1 MSRPGA
7 KMAWRIVSHLGLLLG
22 LVLTVWLVSAASL
35 MGVVHSFA
43 KVGWGAIAVV
53 AVRAVMIAMNG
64 VAWSRLL
71 ANLGPPVSIPLFVL
85 LRWVRQAID
94 VLLPVASIGGGLVAP
109 RMLTFWGV
117 SGAIAIASV
126 IADLF
131 LQTVA
136 QVLFALVGVS
146 LLARFIGQS
155 AVLPGSVVG
164 VAAAVIVLGGFY
176 VMQRYG
182 GARLID
188 RAFVALSARMNSRS
202 ETAEPGFQL
211 AMDSIWKSRS
221 SYAVAALLVHTSAW
235 MLGTLVVWLTLH
247 FMQWPVT
254 LEQAII
260 LESLGASISSA
271 AFFIPGSWGV
281 QEGGYILIGQLL
293 GVPVQLSLTLSLVK
307 RIPDLVL
314 GVPGLLVWY
323 ALETRRLF
331 SSRFP
336 VS

>member
-1 MSRPGA
+1 MSRANA
-7 KMAWRIVSHLGLLLG
+7 KMAWRIVTLLG
-22 LVLTVWLVSAASL
+22 LPLGLALTVWLVSAASL
-35 MGVVHSFA
+35 TGVVQSFT
-43 KVGWGAIAVV
+43 KVGWGAVAVV

-71 ANLGPPVSIPLFVL
+71 ANLATVSIPIFVL
-85 LRWVRQAID
+85 LRWVREAID
-94 VLLPVASIGGGLVAP
+94 VLLPVAGIGGGLVAA

-136 QVLFALVGVS
+136 QVLFALVGIA
-146 LLARFIGQS
+146 LFARFIGQS
-155 AVLPGSVVG
+155 AVLPSSIVG
-164 VAAAVIVLGGFY
+164 IAAALIVLGGFY
-176 VMQRYG
+176 VVQRYG

-188 RAFVALSARMNSRS
+188 RAFVALSARMTSRS
-202 ETAEPGFQL
+202 ETAEPGFQR
-211 AMDSIWKSRS
+211 AMDSIWKGRSR
-221 SYAVAALLVHTSAW
+221 YAVVALLVHTFAW
-235 MLGTLVVWLTLH
+235 MLGTLEVWLTLH

-307 RIPDLVL
+307 RIPDLAL
-314 GVPGLLVWY
+314 GVPGLVVWY
-323 ALETRRLF
+323 ALKTRRLF

-336 VS
+336 AS

>member
-1 MSRPGA
+1 MSRTNG
-7 KMAWRIVSHLGLLLG
+7 KMVWRIVTLLGLLLG
-22 LVLTVWLVSAASL
+22 LALTVWLVSAASL
-35 MGVVHSFA
+35 MGVVQSFT
-43 KVGWGAIAVV
+43 KVGWGAVAVV

-71 ANLGPPVSIPLFVL
+71 ANLATVSIPVFVL
-85 LRWVRQAID
+85 LRWVREAID
-94 VLLPVASIGGGLVAP
+94 VLLPVASIGGGLAAA
-109 RMLTFWGV
+109 RLLTFRGV

-131 LQTVA
+131 LQTAA
-136 QVLFALVGVS
+136 QVLFALVGVM

-155 AVLPGSVVG
+155 AVLPGAAVG
-164 VAAAVIVLGGFY
+164 IAAAMIVLGGFY
-176 VMQRYG
+176 VVQRYG

-188 RAFVALSARMNSRS
+188 HAFVALSARMTSRS
-202 ETAEPGFQL
+202 ETAEPGFQR
-211 AMDSIWKSRS
+211 AMDSIWKGRS
-221 SYAVAALLVHTSAW
+221 SYAVVALLVHTFAW
-235 MLGTLVVWLTLH
+235 MFGTLEVWLTLH

-336 VS
+336 AS

>member
-1 MSRPGA
+1 MSRAGA
-7 KMAWRIVSHLGLLLG
+7 KMAWRIVSLLGLLLG

-71 ANLGPPVSIPLFVL
+71 ASLGSVSIPLFVL
-85 LRWVRQAID
+85 WRWVRGAID
-94 VLLPVASIGGGLVAP
+94 VLLQVASIGGGLVAA

-126 IADLF
+126 VADLF

-146 LLARFIGQS
+146 LLTRFIGQS
-155 AVLPGSVVG
+155 AVLPGSVAG
-164 VAAAVIVLGGFY
+164 IAAAVIVLGGFY
-176 VMQRYG
+176 VVQRYG

-202 ETAEPGFQL
+202 ETAEPGFQR
-211 AMDSIWKSRS
+211 AMDSIWKGRS

-235 MLGTLVVWLTLH
+235 MLGTFEVWLALH

-271 AFFIPGSWGV
+271 AFFIPGGWGV

-293 GVPVQLSLTLSLVK
+293 SVPVQLSLTLSLVK
-307 RIPDLVL
+307 RIPDLAL

-331 SSRFP
+331 SARFP
-336 VS
+336 AS

>member
-1 MSRPGA
+1 M
-7 KMAWRIVSHLGLLLG
+7 
-22 LVLTVWLVSAASL
+22 
-35 MGVVHSFA
+35 
-43 KVGWGAIAVV
+43 
-53 AVRAVMIAMNG
+53 
-64 VAWSRLL
+64 L
-71 ANLGPPVSIPLFVL
+71 ANLGPVSIPLFVL
-85 LRWVRQAID
+85 LRWVREAID
-94 VLLPVASIGGGLVAP
+94 VLLPVASIGGGLVAA

-131 LQTVA
+131 LQAVA

-211 AMDSIWKSRS
+211 AMDSIMEEP
-221 SYAVAALLVHTSAW
+221 LVLRRGRLARAHLRMDARYTC
-235 MLGTLVVWLTLH
+235 
-247 FMQWPVT
+247 
-254 LEQAII
+254 
-260 LESLGASISSA
+260 SLAYA
-271 AFFIPGSWGV
+271 AFHAMAGN
-281 QEGGYILIGQLL
+281 
-293 GVPVQLSLTLSLVK
+293 
-307 RIPDLVL
+307 
-314 GVPGLLVWY
+314 
-323 ALETRRLF
+323 A
-331 SSRFP
+331 
-336 VS
+336 